1 MDDNTQ
7 ELRAAKIF
15 NSSYMESKQHIKYL
29 MQEKKILS
37 SINHPNIVRLYDVFM
52 TKTNVYFIMEIS
64 FEGDLARYLY
74 QNKGRLPEKRSL
86 ELFCDIVEGFRC
98 LTSLGIIHR
107 DIKPDNILLFQGRA
121 KIADFGFARF
131 LKNKDEKIQSLTPLG
146 TPLFASP

>member
-1 MDDNTQ
+1 
-7 ELRAAKIF
+7 
-15 NSSYMESKQHIKYL
+15 

-37 SINHPNIVRLYDVFM
+37 SINHPNIVRLFDVFM
-52 TKTNVYFIMEIS
+52 TKTNVYFIMEVS

-74 QNKGRLPEKRSL
+74 QNKGRLPEKRAL

-98 LTSLGIIHR
+98 LTQLGIIHR
-107 DIKPDNILLFQGRA
+107 DIKPDNILLFEGRA